1 MLFTNCSN
9 IGGLVGL
16 MVSWS
21 IGWWWYGQSSYLSQ
35 ISQTIFVGKKISC
48 GEILGNF
55 ENFLEI
61 FGDFATIYALSH
73 GEKLSPKSTFG
84 DTKYVVWI
92 WRASSPMMVDRVK
105 GSRAVRRRPNIRI
118 SRASYSQV
126 PTVQTHFFRRGILWL
141 KTILWPQIYCSSVE
155 PSFTFLVAKNVV
167 SNLKN
172 LQFLQAI
179 KIAHWHDECNIEFA
193 SNLVAWILK
202 IGLLQ
207 KDK

>member
-35 ISQTIFVGKKISC
+35 ISQTIFVEKKISC

-55 ENFLEI
+55 EKFLEI
-61 FGDFATIYALSH
+61 LGDFATIYALSR
-73 GEKLSPKSTFG
+73 GEKLSPKSTYG
-84 DTKYVVWI
+84 DKNDKYVVWI

-126 PTVQTHFFRRGILWL
+126 PTIQTHFFRRGILWL
-141 KTILWPQIYCSSVE
+141 KTILWPEIYCSSVE

-172 LQFLQAI
+172 LQFLQAM
-179 KIAHWHDECNIEFA
+179 K
-193 SNLVAWILK
+193 
-202 IGLLQ
+202 LLRG
-207 KDK
+207 KTSAI

>member
-1 MLFTNCSN
+1 MDRAHICHKYHKL
-9 IGGLVGL
+9 
-16 MVSWS
+16 
-21 IGWWWYGQSSYLSQ
+21 YLW
-35 ISQTIFVGKKISC
+35 GKKFHVEKFW
-48 GEILGNF
+48 EILRNF
-55 ENFLEI
+55 WKFLEI
-61 FGDFATIYALSH
+61 LPQFTRFRM
-73 GEKLSPKSTFG
+73 EKNWAQKVHLGIKN
-84 DTKYVVWI
+84 DKYVVWI

-126 PTVQTHFFRRGILWL
+126 PTIQTHFFRRGILWL

-202 IGLLQ
+202 TGLLQ